1 MLDKLPAEL
10 QLKVLSFLRLWDLHQ
25 VQLISKSWNALFIA
39 HQNPIHRNASYVH
52 GLIPSPNVFLEKAIE
67 TSPRGSTDGVIDWK
81 MFVQR
86 KVKMENNWQG
96 REQPSV
102 RVLSSSGSTVHR
114 IKIDE
119 NRGLVITTLEH
130 GGVVVNDLDK
140 NEVLWSLPQ
149 SHVVDYAHCEYD
161 AGFLVFTGQT
171 GNLEVWR
178 LADDFD
184 DTPGPLESQ
193 PEEEQ
198 IRASDSAG
206 EQYQSNTS
214 RGHFRAWALMQPPA
228 TTRASRFVYP
238 TLIAV
243 GQTQAFLWDIITG
256 RLIITIDNIDGMVD
270 GEPLGRIKYVE
281 FNKNYVVICGSNQ
294 LRIFANRP
302 QSTLL
307 YHITSS
313 SQRHV
318 PFSVELAKLVDE
330 QHDNAPNMVPIP
342 LTWRKNNP
350 MAKGAP
356 KSFSD
361 DHYRRAL
368 LGNDDFVAAHFSP
381 CGSNL
386 VCMRSTGKILLI
398 KNIERVVRGEM
409 ALTNSAVQ
417 IDLHPDQKYITAT
430 YLAVGVGRI
439 AVATGAGIFV
449 ISLNDGDGHFTF
461 QRQPADSIGL
471 LSPFPHIRIC
481 QAPCFYKRG
490 LLRELSCLQIT
501 ATALYVTWAV
511 DDRVAEDRVTL
522 QSMWA
527 TAIQNHLVEE
537 EHDGDHGDVFSQDI
551 EAAHSADLHPPLFED
566 HDDLLPDLQSVDSS
580 DDEGWVGIGGITV
593 VALDFLPV

>member
-1 MLDKLPAEL
+1 MSIYILE
-10 QLKVLSFLRLWDLHQ
+10 Q
-25 VQLISKSWNALFIA
+25 
-39 HQNPIHRNASYVH
+39 SY
-52 GLIPSPNVFLEKAIE
+52 
-67 TSPRGSTDGVIDWK
+67 
-81 MFVQR
+81 
-86 KVKMENNWQG
+86 
-96 REQPSV
+96 
-102 RVLSSSGSTVHR
+102 
-114 IKIDE
+114 
-119 NRGLVITTLEH
+119 
-130 GGVVVNDLDK
+130 
-140 NEVLWSLPQ
+140 
-149 SHVVDYAHCEYD
+149 VVDYAHCEYD

-256 RLIITIDNIDGMVD
+256 RLVITIDNIDGMVD

-330 QHDNAPNMVPIP
+330 QHDNAPNMVSIP

-368 LGNDDFVAAHFSP
+368 LGNDDFVA
-381 CGSNL
+381 
-386 VCMRSTGKILLI
+386 
-398 KNIERVVRGEM
+398 GE
-409 ALTNSAVQ
+409 
-417 IDLHPDQKYITAT
+417 
-430 YLAVGVGRI
+430 
-439 AVATGAGIFV
+439 
-449 ISLNDGDGHFTF
+449 
-461 QRQPADSIGL
+461 
-471 LSPFPHIRIC
+471 
-481 QAPCFYKRG
+481 
-490 LLRELSCLQIT
+490 
-501 ATALYVTWAV
+501 
-511 DDRVAEDRVTL
+511 
-522 QSMWA
+522 
-527 TAIQNHLVEE
+527 
-537 EHDGDHGDVFSQDI
+537 
-551 EAAHSADLHPPLFED
+551 
-566 HDDLLPDLQSVDSS
+566 
-580 DDEGWVGIGGITV
+580 
-593 VALDFLPV
+593 